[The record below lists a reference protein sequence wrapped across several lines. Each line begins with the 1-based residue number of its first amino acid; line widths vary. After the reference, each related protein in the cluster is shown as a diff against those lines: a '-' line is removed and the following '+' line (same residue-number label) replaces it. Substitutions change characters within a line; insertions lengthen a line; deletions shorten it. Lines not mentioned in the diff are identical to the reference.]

1 MNTVDPIR
9 EISDIQKMKSVL
21 LNSNYRD
28 YLIFT
33 LGINTGLRISD
44 ILNLKIS
51 DVRGKY
57 HIIIR
62 EQKTGKEKKF
72 LINDLLKEE
81 LERFIA
87 SKEDEEFLFQSKRNR
102 NKPLDRQRIYFILN
116 VAAEEAGLK
125 IRIGTHTLRKTFGF
139 HFYQRTKDIALL
151 QQLFNHSGQSVTLRY
166 IGINQSVSD
175 EAMRE
180 FNL

>member
-21 LNSNYRD
+21 LASSYRD
-28 YLIFT
+28 YLFFL

-44 ILNLKIS
+44 ILNLKVS
-51 DVRGKY
+51 DVRNKY

-72 LINDLLKEE
+72 MLNDSLKEE
-81 LERFIA
+81 LDRFIS
-87 SKEDEEFLFQSKRNR
+87 SKGDDDFIFESKRTR
-102 NKPLDRQRIYFILN
+102 NKPLERTRAYFILN
-116 VAAEEAGLK
+116 RAAETAGLK